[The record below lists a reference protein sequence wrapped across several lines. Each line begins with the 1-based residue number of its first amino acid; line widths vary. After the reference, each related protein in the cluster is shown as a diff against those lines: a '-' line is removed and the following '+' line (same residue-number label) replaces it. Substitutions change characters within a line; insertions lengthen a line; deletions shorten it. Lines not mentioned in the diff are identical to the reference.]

1 MLPIQLLLVHSPT
14 KGGIYGALSAQ
25 VINIR
30 LDVWAPCRALHA
42 FYMQQGLRASPP
54 KGQCEI
60 LAACGRSD
68 ICALLSC
75 NEKAFF
81 FLCKNFLS
89 AEPRPIHG
97 HPRIPA
103 LGLAR
108 VEKIGQHATQ
118 LILAHPRVARHLGRR
133 GRLRRVGN
141 GLLRRQAL
149 LYGALRR
156 ADCACAF
163 HRLWAVRAAF
173 WSAPW
178 LWLPLQGR
186 WCWGR

>member
-1 MLPIQLLLVHSPT
+1 MHRVVSLLSFNLVHLLEERGLVFPIQLLLVHPPT
-14 KGGIYGALSAQ
+14 KGGIDGALSAQ

-81 FLCKNFLS
+81 LM
-89 AEPRPIHG
+89 G
-97 HPRIPA
+97 
-103 LGLAR
+103 
-108 VEKIGQHATQ
+108 
-118 LILAHPRVARHLGRR
+118 
-133 GRLRRVGN
+133 
-141 GLLRRQAL
+141 
-149 LYGALRR
+149 
-156 ADCACAF
+156 
-163 HRLWAVRAAF
+163 
-173 WSAPW
+173 
-178 LWLPLQGR
+178 
-186 WCWGR
+186 

>member
-1 MLPIQLLLVHSPT
+1 MLPIQFLFVHSPT
-14 KGGIYGALSAQ
+14 KRSIYGALSAQ

-30 LDVWAPCRALHA
+30 LDVSCRALHA

-133 GRLRRVGN
+133 GRLRREGN

-156 ADCACAF
+156 ADCAGAF
-163 HRLWAVRAAF
+163 RRLWAVRTAL
-173 WSAPW
+173 WSAAG
-178 LWLPLQGR
+178 LWLPL
-186 WCWGR
+186 